1 MSSGVHKTFD
11 KKKKTTDFENYIYVY
26 SRSIDKASRLFIIDV
41 CTLSL
46 ALSLKKIKLPEQRGK
61 R

>member
-26 SRSIDKASRLFIIDV
+26 SRSIHKAS
-41 CTLSL
+41 
-46 ALSLKKIKLPEQRGK
+46 
-61 R
+61 